1 MMTQIVVIQT
11 ARRKCRSK
19 SRTAPVASAG
29 TADSFPGDRA
39 TLNLVQSSP
48 VIVRSRPARRRRSIG
63 RAGSPTRG
71 EHHLQED
78 TAGRSSQPDEW
89 DRVLLQVY
97 RIPCNL

>member
-1 MMTQIVVIQT
+1 MAAPKTTQIVVIQT

-48 VIVRSRPARRRRSIG
+48 VQSTLRSSHVRLIAVG

-71 EHHLQED
+71 ECHFQED
-78 TAGRSSQPDEW
+78 TVGRSSQPDER
-89 DRVLLQVY
+89 DRVSLQ
-97 RIPCNL
+97 